1 MKWFLI
7 AIILNLGCAQST
19 DSFDNSRVRMVED
32 QIKGRGVKDQA
43 VLKAVST
50 VKRELFV
57 PEKYRDLA
65 YSDRPLPIGHNQT
78 ISQPYI
84 VAYMTEQLQV
94 QKSQKILEIGTGS
107 GYQAAIL
114 AELANH
120 VFTIEIIPELA
131 EGAEKVLNKTGYD
144 NITVRTGDGYK
155 GWPDQAPFDRI
166 IVTAAPEEI
175 PEKLVQ
181 QLANDGRMI
190 IPVGANLFMQYLW
203 LIKKDKDGIVKKE
216 KILPVRFVPM
226 VKE

>member
-1 MKWFLI
+1 M
-7 AIILNLGCAQST
+7 
-19 DSFDNSRVRMVED
+19 
-32 QIKGRGVKDQA
+32 
-43 VLKAVST
+43 
-50 VKRELFV
+50 FV

-65 YSDRPLPIGHNQT
+65 YSDRPLPIGHKQT

-94 QKSQKILEIGTGS
+94 EKHQKVLEIGTGS

>member
-1 MKWFLI
+1 M
-7 AIILNLGCAQST
+7 
-19 DSFDNSRVRMVED
+19 
-32 QIKGRGVKDQA
+32 
-43 VLKAVST
+43 
-50 VKRELFV
+50 
-57 PEKYRDLA
+57 
-65 YSDRPLPIGHNQT
+65 
-78 ISQPYI
+78 
-84 VAYMTEQLQV
+84 
-94 QKSQKILEIGTGS
+94 
-107 GYQAAIL
+107 

-144 NITVRTGDGYK
+144 NITIRTGDGYK

-181 QLANDGRMI
+181 QLANGGRMI